1 MESVDLGAGAQHY
14 YKAGHANKEL
24 GYQDHAPLANV
35 LDKAQF
41 EADKQ
46 AVYR

>member
-1 MESVDLGAGAQHY
+1 MESVHLGAQHY
-14 YKAGHANKEL
+14 YKGEHANKEL
-24 GYQDHAPLANV
+24 AYQDNAPLSNA